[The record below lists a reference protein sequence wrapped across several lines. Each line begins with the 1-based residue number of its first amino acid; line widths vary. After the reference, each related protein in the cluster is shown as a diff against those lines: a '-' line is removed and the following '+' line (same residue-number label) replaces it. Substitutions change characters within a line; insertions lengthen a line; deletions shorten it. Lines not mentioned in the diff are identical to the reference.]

1 MKDDHVK
8 PQKADLQNSPTVA
21 DKSNDAALMALLGH
35 AACLWNDKQYSDGAT
50 VCDAHRRYECW
61 NGKWLEIGMC

>member
-8 PQKADLQNSPTVA
+8 PQGEKMHNSPKVRDRA
-21 DKSNDAALMALLGH
+21 GDATEAAMAGH
-35 AACLWNDKQYSDGAT
+35 AECYWNDKKYSDGAT
-50 VCDAHRRYECW
+50 VCDSHTRYECW

>member
-8 PQKADLQNSPTVA
+8 PQGSEMRNSPKVR
-21 DKSNDAALMALLGH
+21 DKAGATTEAAMTGH
-35 AACLWNDKQYSDGAT
+35 AECYWNDKKYSDGAT
-50 VCDAHRRYECW
+50 VCDSHTRYECW